1 MITSQLE
8 RIDKI
13 TDKIFLG
20 DLTYA
25 SKIETLKTKKIS
37 SIISLCGKL
46 SPKYSNTFNQKIIY
60 VEDLPS
66 ENIIQYFK
74 ECIEFIEKNKT
85 IYIHCLCGISRSPT
99 IVIAYLMW
107 KKHSSYFDTFQFVKK
122 IRNSINPN
130 GGFTQQL
137 KIFDKLL
144 KDNKY
149 DLSLID
155 FSNIKWRSARFI
167 I

>member
-25 SKIETLKTKKIS
+25 SKIETLKNKKIS

-60 VEDLPS
+60 IEDLPS

-155 FSNIKWRSARFI
+155 FSNIKWRPARFI

>member
-60 VEDLPS
+60 IEDLPS

-122 IRNSINPN
+122 IRNNINPN

-155 FSNIKWRSARFI
+155 FTNIKWRPARFI

>member
-60 VEDLPS
+60 IEDLPS
-66 ENIIQYFK
+66 ENILNLQ
-74 ECIEFIEKNKT
+74 
-85 IYIHCLCGISRSPT
+85 
-99 IVIAYLMW
+99 
-107 KKHSSYFDTFQFVKK
+107 KK
-122 IRNSINPN
+122 IKQ
-130 GGFTQQL
+130 F
-137 KIFDKLL
+137 IFIV
-144 KDNKY
+144 Y
-149 DLSLID
+149 VE
-155 FSNIKWRSARFI
+155 
-167 I
+167 

>member
-60 VEDLPS
+60 IEDLPS

-155 FSNIKWRSARFI
+155 FTNIKWRPARFI

>member
-155 FSNIKWRSARFI
+155 FTNIKWRPARFI

>member
-155 FSNIKWRSARFI
+155 FSNIKWRPARFI

>member
-1 MITSQLE
+1 MITQFE

-25 SKIETLKTKKIS
+25 CKIETLKNKKIS

-60 VEDLPS
+60 IEDLPS

-155 FSNIKWRSARFI
+155 FTNIKWRPARFI